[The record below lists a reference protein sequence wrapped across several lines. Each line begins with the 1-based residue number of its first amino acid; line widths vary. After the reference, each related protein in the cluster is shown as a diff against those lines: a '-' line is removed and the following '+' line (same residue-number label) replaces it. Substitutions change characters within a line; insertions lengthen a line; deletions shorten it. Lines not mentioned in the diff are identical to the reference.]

1 MSKLITRRNLLAGLA
16 GGVLS
21 HPLSS
26 RVTIGPLKSQNILDP
41 SELAKFRERLKGRLI
56 LPSDRDYDSARR
68 VASFNPTSDKHPQMI
83 VRCLAPEDVIQAVSF
98 ARDKALEVAVRSGG
112 HDLLGASVCDGL
124 VIDLSP
130 MKKMHID
137 RERGT
142 ARVEA
147 GIRAGELNAATQ
159 QDGLAAALGCNPAV
173 GVAGL
178 TLGGGLGWFLG
189 KYGAA
194 CDHLIGADLV
204 TAEGKLLRASAT
216 ENADL
221 LWALRGGGG
230 NFGIV
235 TALDYQLHQ
244 VDQVLGGA
252 LAYRVEI
259 ERFLRFYR
267 DFMQTAP
274 DELAVE
280 INIFLAAQL
289 TVVAI
294 ACWSGEPMEGRRVL
308 RSLRSFGPPIADTID
323 TVSYAGLTDRLAG
336 LGAFLRQGAPPP
348 EKSGPGYNY
357 WRGGSLKELSD
368 ETVEQ
373 MAATAQQAPAGC
385 SIGVGHYMHGQV
397 CRVSQ
402 DATPLRRTA
411 GQFTYFFNASWN
423 DPRMAEAQIEWVSRS
438 WAAMQRWSS
447 EATYINYLSSD
458 NQAAVKASYL
468 QSYDRLTALKRK
480 YDPTNFFHHNRN
492 IRPAPA

>member
-1 MSKLITRRNLLAGLA
+1 
-16 GGVLS
+16 
-21 HPLSS
+21 
-26 RVTIGPLKSQNILDP
+26 
-41 SELAKFRERLKGRLI
+41 
-56 LPSDRDYDSARR
+56 

-130 MKKMHID
+130 MKKMRID

-159 QDGLAAALGCNPAV
+159 QGGLAAALGCNPAV

-204 TAEGKLLRASAT
+204 TAEGKMLRASAT

-235 TALDYQLHQ
+235 TAPDYQLHR
-244 VDQVLGGA
+244 VNQVLGGA
-252 LAYRVEI
+252 LAFRVEI
-259 ERFLRFYR
+259 GRFLRFYR

-280 INIFLAAQL
+280 INIFLAEQP
-289 TVVAI
+289 TMVAI
-294 ACWSGEPMEGRRVL
+294 SCWSGEPMEGRRVL
-308 RSLRSFGPPIADTID
+308 RSLRSFGPPTADTID
-323 TVSYAGLTDRLAG
+323 TVSYQLLPSQPEHPPRTSVAVRELGL
-336 LGAFLRQGAPPP
+336 Q
-348 EKSGPGYNY
+348 
-357 WRGGSLKELSD
+357 
-368 ETVEQ
+368 
-373 MAATAQQAPAGC
+373 
-385 SIGVGHYMHGQV
+385 
-397 CRVSQ
+397 
-402 DATPLRRTA
+402 
-411 GQFTYFFNASWN
+411 
-423 DPRMAEAQIEWVSRS
+423 
-438 WAAMQRWSS
+438 
-447 EATYINYLSSD
+447 
-458 NQAAVKASYL
+458 
-468 QSYDRLTALKRK
+468 
-480 YDPTNFFHHNRN
+480 
-492 IRPAPA
+492 

>member
-1 MSKLITRRNLLAGLA
+1 
-16 GGVLS
+16 
-21 HPLSS
+21 
-26 RVTIGPLKSQNILDP
+26 
-41 SELAKFRERLKGRLI
+41 
-56 LPSDRDYDSARR
+56 
-68 VASFNPTSDKHPQMI
+68 
-83 VRCLAPEDVIQAVSF
+83 
-98 ARDKALEVAVRSGG
+98 
-112 HDLLGASVCDGL
+112 
-124 VIDLSP
+124 
-130 MKKMHID
+130 D

-159 QDGLAAALGCNPAV
+159 QSGMVGGLGWNAAV

-204 TAEGKLLRASAT
+204 TAEGKMLRASAT

-221 LWALRGGGG
+221 FWALRGGGG

-280 INIFLAAQL
+280 INIFLTAQP

-294 ACWSGEPMEGRRVL
+294 ACWSGELMEGRRVL

-323 TVSYAGLTDRLAG
+323 AVSYAG
-336 LGAFLRQGAPPP
+336 
-348 EKSGPGYNY
+348 
-357 WRGGSLKELSD
+357 
-368 ETVEQ
+368 
-373 MAATAQQAPAGC
+373 
-385 SIGVGHYMHGQV
+385 
-397 CRVSQ
+397 
-402 DATPLRRTA
+402 
-411 GQFTYFFNASWN
+411 
-423 DPRMAEAQIEWVSRS
+423 
-438 WAAMQRWSS
+438 
-447 EATYINYLSSD
+447 
-458 NQAAVKASYL
+458 
-468 QSYDRLTALKRK
+468 
-480 YDPTNFFHHNRN
+480 
-492 IRPAPA
+492 